1 VTPRWYF
8 AALTGFDS
16 PSTVASGAEARLI
29 EAEAQLRNSDNA
41 AFMQTINDLRAFQN
55 LTPAADP
62 GTPDTRVD
70 LLFHERAFS
79 LFATSH
85 RLGDMRRLVRQYG
98 RDPETVFPTGNYH
111 KDGLKFGTDVNWIV
125 PAPERN
131 NPKFTGCLDRDA

>member
-1 VTPRWYF
+1 VTPRWYY

-29 EAEAQLRNSDNA
+29 EAEAQLQKGNTA
-41 AFMQTINDLRAFQN
+41 GFLQIINDLRTFQN
-55 LTPAADP
+55 LGPVADA
-62 GTPDTRVD
+62 GSQDGNVD

-98 RDPETVFPTGNYH
+98 RDAESVFPTGNYH
-111 KDGLKFGTDVNWIV
+111 KDGLKFGTDVNFLV

-131 NPKFTGCLDRDA
+131 NPKFTGCLDRNA